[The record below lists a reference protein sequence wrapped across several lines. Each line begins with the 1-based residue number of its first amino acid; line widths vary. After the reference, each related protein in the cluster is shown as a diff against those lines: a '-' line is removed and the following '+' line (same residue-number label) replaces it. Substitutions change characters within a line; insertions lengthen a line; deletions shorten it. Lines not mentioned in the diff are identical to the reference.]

1 MFRLLQKSNGMR
13 QLILGFSFLVSQSLM
28 AAGVPVYV
36 DKAVI
41 TQVQSGTAVSGRV
54 VAGEIYTL
62 SAEISESIRSMNVRV
77 GDTVKAGDKLAK
89 LDDTEIR
96 NNLASL
102 NNRMRYLKAQL
113 ALLNQRKAV
122 REQQLRRAQSLNTK
136 DLLTRDATEE
146 VELNV
151 INAES
156 DVVKTVYELD
166 DLNIKIADVERQL
179 NHTQVTVDTS
189 GRIIEVNVTEGQ
201 YVRSGDRLFQLLPDL
216 GVEVEAE
223 VRPEAYESVS
233 VGQVITGK
241 IRQSFYD
248 LKVRALIAEQ
258 NQRTGSR
265 TIRLQ
270 FVSPPKESLVLG
282 EPIDL
287 RLPIGQM
294 NEQITIAK
302 DAVIPGKNG
311 HRIVLIIDGKAEP
324 RRITLG
330 AGVGNRIVVTKGLKA
345 GDLVVTQGQEGLRK
359 GQKVSILGDQ
369 S

>member
-1 MFRLLQKSNGMR
+1 MR
-13 QLILGFSFLVSQSLM
+13 QFIIVVSLLVSQSLA

-41 TQVQSGTAVSGRV
+41 MKVQAGTAASGRV
-54 VAGEIYTL
+54 VAGEIHSL
-62 SAEISESIRSMNVRV
+62 SAEISESIRSMEVRV
-77 GDTVKAGDKLAK
+77 GDTVRAGDKLAQ

-96 NNLASL
+96 NNLKSL
-102 NNRMRYLKAQL
+102 KNRMGYLKAQL

-122 REQQLRRAQSLNTK
+122 REQQLRRAESLTTR

-146 VELNV
+146 VELNLIEV
-151 INAES
+151 KR
-156 DVVKTVYELD
+156 DVVKTVYELE
-166 DLNIKIADVERQL
+166 DLNLEIADIEHQL

-201 YVRSGDRLFQLLPDL
+201 YVRSGDRLFQLLPDS

-233 VGQVITGK
+233 VGQIVTGN
-241 IRQSFYD
+241 IRQSLYD

-265 TIRLQ
+265 MIRMQ
-270 FVSPPKESLVLG
+270 FVSPPESNLVLG
-282 EPIDL
+282 EPVDL
-287 RLPIGQM
+287 RLPIGKM
-294 NEQITIAK
+294 SEQITIAK
-302 DAVIPGKNG
+302 DALIPGKDG

-330 AGVGNRIVVTKGLKA
+330 TGVGNRIAVTEGLKA

-359 GQKVSILGDQ
+359 GQKVSVLGNQ

>member
-1 MFRLLQKSNGMR
+1 MR
-13 QLILGFSFLVSQSLM
+13 QLITGLSFLVSQSLM
-28 AAGVPVYV
+28 AAGAPVYV

-41 TQVQSGTAVSGRV
+41 MQVQSGTAASGRV

-62 SAEISESIRSMNVRV
+62 SAEISESIRSMTVRV
-77 GDTVKAGDKLAK
+77 GDRVKPGDELAS

-96 NNLASL
+96 NNLKSL
-102 NNRMRYLKAQL
+102 KNRMGYLKTQL
-113 ALLNQRKAV
+113 ALLRQRKAV
-122 REQQLRRAQSLNTK
+122 REQQLRRAQSLTTR

-146 VELNV
+146 VELDV
-151 INAES
+151 INVES
-156 DVVKTVYELD
+156 EVVKAIYELED
-166 DLNIKIADVERQL
+166 INIEIADVERQL
-179 NHTQVTVDTS
+179 NHTQIKADAS

-216 GVEVEAE
+216 GLEVEAE

-241 IRQSFYD
+241 IRQSLYD

-265 TIRLQ
+265 AIRLQ
-270 FVSPPKESLVLG
+270 FVSPPKENLVLG

-294 NEQITIAK
+294 SEQVTIAK
-302 DAVIPGKNG
+302 DAVIPSKDG

-324 RRITLG
+324 RRIVLG
-330 AGVGNRIVVTKGLKA
+330 VGVGNRIAVTKGLKA

-359 GQKVSILGDQ
+359 GQKVSVLGDQ

>member
-1 MFRLLQKSNGMR
+1 MR
-13 QLILGFSFLVSQSLM
+13 QLITGLSFLVSQSLM

-41 TQVQSGTAVSGRV
+41 TQVQSGTAASGRV

-62 SAEISESIRSMNVRV
+62 SAEISESIRSMTVRV
-77 GDTVKAGDKLAK
+77 GDRVKAGDELAR

-96 NNLASL
+96 NNLKSL

-113 ALLNQRKAV
+113 TLLNQRKAV
-122 REQQLRRAQSLNTK
+122 REKQLRRAQSLTTK

-156 DVVKTVYELD
+156 DVGKTLYELE
-166 DLNIKIADVERQL
+166 DLKIEIAGVARQL
-179 NHTQVTVDTS
+179 NHTRVKVGTS

-233 VGQVITGK
+233 VGQIITGK

-294 NEQITIAK
+294 SEQITIAK
-302 DAVIPGKNG
+302 DAVIPSKDG
-311 HRIVLIIDGKAEP
+311 HRIVLIIAGKAEP

-330 AGVGNRIVVTKGLKA
+330 AGVGNRIAVTKGLKA